1 MEVSLRPKRQPK
13 KISRSDD
20 FLDNYDAELE
30 AIESLPSTSVR
41 PFMAHHEGGP
51 RKRGRPRKYPVA
63 LPPPTDEQPIKRPR
77 GRPKGSGK
85 HQKAAA
91 AQGSGLYGSAYMTES
106 GYTNS
111 YAVSQAPSDDDA
123 TGGGGATH
131 RLALPASHQ
140 PLTATPR
147 NPGPAVETK
156 ENGSIT
162 PHYPPRGNPSPATD
176 SDASPA
182 PAHGA
187 TAATATTTGFGRY
200 PHPKPPSSA
209 SRPVKMETVDG
220 FNFPQASSKLLPAE
234 TPTPKPRNRRKC
246 AAPTKTE

>member
-1 MEVSLRPKRQPK
+1 LR
-13 KISRSDD
+13 
-20 FLDNYDAELE
+20 FN
-30 AIESLPSTSVR
+30 T
-41 PFMAHHEGGP
+41 
-51 RKRGRPRKYPVA
+51 
-63 LPPPTDEQPIKRPR
+63 
-77 GRPKGSGK
+77 GSGK

-111 YAVSQAPSDDDA
+111 YAVSQAPSDDDD
-123 TGGGGATH
+123 TIGGGAT
-131 RLALPASHQ
+131 LPRATHQ

-147 NPGPAVETK
+147 NPGPAIETK

-176 SDASPA
+176 SEASPL
-182 PAHGA
+182 PNLTA

-209 SRPVKMETVDG
+209 TRGVKIETVDG
-220 FNFPQASSKLLPAE
+220 FHFPQVSSKLLPAE

>member
-1 MEVSLRPKRQPK
+1 
-13 KISRSDD
+13 
-20 FLDNYDAELE
+20 
-30 AIESLPSTSVR
+30 
-41 PFMAHHEGGP
+41 
-51 RKRGRPRKYPVA
+51 
-63 LPPPTDEQPIKRPR
+63 
-77 GRPKGSGK
+77 
-85 HQKAAA
+85 
-91 AQGSGLYGSAYMTES
+91 MTES

-111 YAVSQAPSDDDA
+111 YAVSQAPSDDD
-123 TGGGGATH
+123 TVGGGGATL
-131 RLALPASHQ
+131 RMAVPAHQ

-147 NPGPAVETK
+147 NPGPVVETK

-182 PAHGA
+182 PANG
-187 TAATATTTGFGRY
+187 ATATTATTTTIGFGRY

-209 SRPVKMETVDG
+209 TRPVKVESVDG
-220 FNFPQASSKLLPAE
+220 FNFPQTSSKLLPAE